1 MLDGGMQ
8 EGEGPVELDR
18 LIRWIQRRTRG
29 CTPLDRLVLATKAG
43 VRLQEASEE
52 LIGHF
57 VEEARTAGASWAQIG
72 SHLGVSKQAAQQR
85 HVGRR
90 GPLFGGRRRG
100 RARRS
105 SVDGPFEH
113 LTGPARH
120 AIVLAEAEARELAHN
135 YIGTEHILLGL
146 LAEPAGTGGSILR
159 DAGATSDRVRAKVL
173 DVIGRGAS
181 TPAGPIP
188 FTPRSK
194 RLLQRAADDAERM
207 GREAAGTG
215 RLLLAMVGDR
225 EGVAAEILVA
235 TLDVAALR
243 QRLERLLADGVD
255 V

>member
-1 MLDGGMQ
+1 M
-8 EGEGPVELDR
+8 
-18 LIRWIQRRTRG
+18 
-29 CTPLDRLVLATKAG
+29 
-43 VRLQEASEE
+43 
-52 LIGHF
+52 
-57 VEEARTAGASWAQIG
+57 
-72 SHLGVSKQAAQQR
+72 
-85 HVGRR
+85 
-90 GPLFGGRRRG
+90 
-100 RARRS
+100 
-105 SVDGPFEH
+105 
-113 LTGPARH
+113 
-120 AIVLAEAEARELAHN
+120 AEAEARELAHN

-225 EGVAAEILVA
+225 EGVAAEILIA
-235 TLDVAALR
+235 TLDVAVLR

>member
-8 EGEGPVELDR
+8 DGDSPVELDR
-18 LIRWIQRRTRG
+18 LVRWIERQTRD
-29 CTPLDRLVLATKAG
+29 CEPLDRLVLATKVG

-100 RARRS
+100 RARHS
-105 SVDGPFEH
+105 SAKGPFEH
-113 LTGPARH
+113 LTEPARQ
-120 AIVLAEAEARELAHN
+120 AIVLAEAGARELAHN

-146 LAEPAGTGGSILR
+146 VGESAGTGGSILR
-159 DAGATSDRVRAKVL
+159 DGGATSDGVRAKVL
-173 DVIGRGAS
+173 DVIGRGTS

-194 RLLQRAADDAERM
+194 RLLQRAANDAQRA
-207 GREAAGTG
+207 GREEAGTG

-225 EGVAAEILVA
+225 EGLASEILLA

-243 QRLERLLADGVD
+243 RRLERLVADGVD